1 MAIQGNT
8 DAIGQNRKSIDENSE
23 GVAMAFAMAGALPDL
38 FTGETVAMAGHW
50 GTFEGEN
57 GVALGARVRVTD
69 SFSLA
74 GGVGGGLDNGSL
86 GGTVGGRI
94 GW

>member
-23 GVAMAFAMAGALPDL
+23 GVAMAFAMAGAVPALH
-38 FTGETVAMAGHW
+38 TGEQFAVAGSW
-50 GTFEGEN
+50 GAFEGEN
-57 GVALGARVRVTD
+57 GLAFGARMRVYEG
-69 SFSLA
+69 FSVA
-74 GGVGGGLDNGSL
+74 GGVGAGLDNSSV
-86 GGTVGGRI
+86 GGTISGRY